1 MTDAAIIAPLRTLA
15 TRIVELA
22 DIDAAAALLFMQGN
36 TPQEVADKLAGTFAS
51 GGPCDKLAAQLDDAR
66 AAKEYAAGIAA
77 AFAPFAPT
85 LKAILPGAG
94 ERYTRTTRGYK
105 RTTAAEIAEKREAKA
120 RRVARFVAT
129 YEEAAER
136 LNVKRRVVPQYVK
149 EGKLVGV
156 YRDGQRRA
164 YGVTR
169 QSLETYAKKQELRR
183 AAVIEKA
190 AAEEAERKERT
201 ENGGIFYAQ
210 DGRKV
215 YGAERVSGEEACATF
230 GRTKSRMAAWANAG
244 KIERVYAD
252 AKRRHAVGY
261 LRASV
266 EACAAERAAIA
277 AGGGVYYT
285 RGGKIVGAER
295 VSRKE
300 AAELMGVRELSVTGI
315 CRRGDIERVYADAER
330 TIACGFTR
338 ASVEAWAAANP
349 RHIPAKRAQAVPN
362 FMIEPLPP
370 QPRPS
375 RLRAARL
382 EPVEE
387 DAAAETTPPE
397 ETETAERPK
406 RRERPRIV
414 FRLAAW
420 HGAQS
425 PDNQL
430 ERNQDMDE
438 PQDKEATEAAKP
450 GEKRAKLEVAKAYT
464 VHEGGVIRAICV
476 SEADRDEIVA
486 ALALY
491 RRTKAAPGEIESALA
506 LYRAAREMIGKS
518 SDGES
523 EVLGAAEN

>member
-1 MTDAAIIAPLRTLA
+1 M
-15 TRIVELA
+15 
-22 DIDAAAALLFMQGN
+22 
-36 TPQEVADKLAGTFAS
+36 
-51 GGPCDKLAAQLDDAR
+51 
-66 AAKEYAAGIAA
+66 
-77 AFAPFAPT
+77 
-85 LKAILPGAG
+85 
-94 ERYTRTTRGYK
+94 
-105 RTTAAEIAEKREAKA
+105 KREVV
-120 RRVARFVAT
+120 RT
-129 YEEAAER
+129 YAQ
-136 LNVKRRVVPQYVK
+136 K
-149 EGKLVGV
+149 GTLVGV
-156 YRDGQRRA
+156 YPDGKRKA
-164 YGVTR
+164 VGVTR
-169 QSLETYAKKQELRR
+169 QSLEAYKQKQEMRK
-183 AAVIEKA
+183 AATIAKAQAKADRKAEKA
-190 AAEEAERKERT
+190 EY
-201 ENGGIFYAQ
+201 GGIYYTE
-210 DGRKV
+210 DGRKIH
-215 YGAERVSGEEACATF
+215 GEERVSSAEACEIF
-230 GRTKSRMAAWANAG
+230 SRGRSRIAAWANAG
-244 KIERVYAD
+244 KIERVYID
-252 AKRRHAVGY
+252 PNRRHAVGY
-261 LRASV
+261 LRESV

-300 AAELMGVRELSVTGI
+300 AAALMGVRELSVTGI

-330 TIACGFTR
+330 TSACGFTR

-370 QPRPS
+370 LPRPS

-397 ETETAERPK
+397 EIETAERPK

-506 LYRAAREMIGKS
+506 LYRAAREMIGKPS
-518 SDGES
+518 NGES